1 MEIGRRRREKVGR
14 KEGKLEKQSQRER
27 EREAAADRA
36 PRPSAI
42 NDSWLPP
49 LQGFA
54 IGCGGA
60 AAAAAAK
67 GVREELNSS
76 LSLWKFQKREMEKS
90 LLSIGQRR
98 MRREDQS

>member
-1 MEIGRRRREKVGR
+1 MGKLHDGQNADGDWTEEEGEGW

-27 EREAAADRA
+27 EREVAADRA

-54 IGCGGA
+54 IGCGGGG
-60 AAAAAAK
+60 K
-67 GVREELNSS
+67 GSER
-76 LSLWKFQKREMEKS
+76 
-90 LLSIGQRR
+90 GA
-98 MRREDQS
+98 